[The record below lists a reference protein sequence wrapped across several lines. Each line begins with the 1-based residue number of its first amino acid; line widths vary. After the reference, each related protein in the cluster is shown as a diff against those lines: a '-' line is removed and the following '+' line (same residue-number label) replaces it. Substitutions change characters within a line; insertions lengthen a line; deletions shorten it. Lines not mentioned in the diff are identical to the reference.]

1 MVLLKSVDILGL
13 FIGLQQIHCQF
24 VYNMDSCTNVTFHRR
39 SDMDDLVFA
48 GSLIEEINQVDVR
61 AECFSQCQWRAVC
74 NLVLYNPLSRTCR
87 LLSEGLNSSSEV
99 VFESGWQYYGVACD
113 DYRLANSREDVDVI
127 DTDPAE
133 MCNSSFLTKSD
144 NSSSCFRGAFWKTVK
159 IKCLPC
165 YSLAA
170 RPSMDPAASYTED
183 VDFDLD
189 VGMTLKLSVS
199 GSETIFNHVW
209 LMLPNQD
216 VIYLLSLRWDFPN
229 VGLFKII
236 FNTRQ
241 GNAWGAEFRTD
252 FIPNSSANYVI
263 EISITETS
271 FLTYVDGT
279 LWMTNPIRFPLSGVR
294 RIELDGF
301 TALHE
306 FNIGKGM
313 C

>member
-1 MVLLKSVDILGL
+1 MVFLKSVDILGF
-13 FIGLQQIHCQF
+13 FIALEPVRCQF
-24 VYNMDSCTNVTFHRR
+24 VYDMDSCTNLIFHRR
-39 SDMDDLVFA
+39 SEMDDLVFA
-48 GSLIEEINQVDVR
+48 GSLIEEINQVDMR

-74 NLVLYNPLSRTCR
+74 NLVLYNPLTRTCR
-87 LLSEGLNSSSEV
+87 LLSEGLSSGGI
-99 VFESGWQYYGVACD
+99 FESGWQYYGAACD
-113 DYRLANSREDVDVI
+113 DYRLANSREGVDVI

-133 MCNSSFLTKSD
+133 MCKSSYYSTSD
-144 NSSSCFRGAFWKTVK
+144 ISSSCFRGASWKSVK

-165 YSLAA
+165 YSLAV
-170 RPSMDPAASYTED
+170 RPSLDPTASYAENL
-183 VDFDLD
+183 DFDLD
-189 VGMTLKLSVS
+189 FGMTLKFRVS
-199 GSETIFNHVW
+199 GSETRFNQVW

-216 VIYLLSLRWDFPN
+216 VVYQVSLRWDYPY
-229 VGLFKII
+229 VGFYKII

-252 FIPNSSANYVI
+252 FIPKSSDDYVI